1 MNKDKHEYGLDDLE
15 NVSKE
20 LISIVL
26 YVCEEELA
34 RHNDDVKGL
43 PSAAM
48 AVRESVLTFLAL
60 ISHK

>member
-48 AVRESVLTFLAL
+48 AVRESIFSVVRLK
-60 ISHK
+60 S